1 MSAQS
6 LADRVATLER
16 RMRAVEKQVRP
27 EPEPVVIQ
35 PWWVRMYPDPYV
47 SLKEQDNG

>member
-1 MSAQS
+1 MGTQS
-6 LADRVATLER
+6 LADRVTALER
-16 RMRAVEKQVRP
+16 RVRAVEKQVKPAP
-27 EPEPVVIQ
+27 EPEAVL